1 MRNLQITL
9 IKRLHSVT
17 IFEFFS
23 GLALVSINEK
33 IFTEIP
39 AQVSIEKSQISK
51 QSLSY
56 SPEKVHICMKNN
68 PRDYNHCSCNFLNP
82 LIN

>member
-17 IFEFFS
+17 ISEFLS

-33 IFTEIP
+33 IFSEIP
-39 AQVSIEKSQISK
+39 AQVSNEKSQISK

-56 SPEKVHICMKNN
+56 SPEKVPICVKNN
-68 PRDYNHCSCNFLNP
+68 PRDIAEESYEP
-82 LIN
+82 LSPL